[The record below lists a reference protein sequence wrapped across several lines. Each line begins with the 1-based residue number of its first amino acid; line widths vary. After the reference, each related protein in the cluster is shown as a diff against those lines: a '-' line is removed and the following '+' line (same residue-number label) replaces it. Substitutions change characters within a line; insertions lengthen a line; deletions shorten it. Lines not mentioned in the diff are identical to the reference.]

1 MTHAYIYEAIR
12 TPRGAGRESGALASV
27 PPIELVST
35 LIHALEKRHSFDKS
49 LIEDFVLGCVT
60 QVKDQGADLAKISA
74 IYAGLPETVGGVTI
88 NRFCASGLDAVGMAA
103 AKVQAGFEQVV
114 LAGGVESVSRVP
126 MLSDKGAW
134 FADPD
139 VSKKTGFVQMGVSA
153 DIIASLEGFT
163 REELDEYAVKS
174 QERAA
179 YARDNGYFDSSIVPV
194 HDAEGTLL
202 LDKDELIREST
213 VEGLAGLTPSFI
225 KWGVGPAEEQ
235 IYEAFPKLEK
245 IEHMHHPGNSP
256 SLADGA
262 ALLVVANEQAGESLG
277 MKPRARIVGVAN
289 TSASPY
295 LLTGG
300 QAASRK
306 VLKQTGLSFDE
317 MDLIEYNE
325 AFAATVLK
333 FIQDEGIDPAKINV
347 NGGAISMGH
356 ALGGT
361 GGMLLAT
368 ILDELDRIDGKYG
381 LVAIS
386 GGGGVGTAIIVEKV

>member
-1 MTHAYIYEAIR
+1 MGAYIYEAIR
-12 TPRGAGRESGALASV
+12 TPRGAGKASGSLASV
-27 PPIELVST
+27 QPIQLIST
-35 LIHALEKRHSFDKS
+35 LLHALEERHSFDKT

-60 QVKDQGADLAKISA
+60 QVKDQGADLAKIAA
-74 IYAGLPETVGGVTI
+74 IYAGLPESVSGVTI

-103 AKVQAGFEQVV
+103 AKVQAGFENVV

-134 FADPD
+134 YADPE

-153 DIIASLEGFT
+153 DVIAALEGFS
-163 REELDEYAVKS
+163 RRELDEYAVES
-174 QERAA
+174 QKRSA
-179 YARDNGYFDSSIVPV
+179 YARDKGYFVSSIIPIY
-194 HDAEGTLL
+194 DENRNLL
-202 LDKDELIREST
+202 LDQDELIRENST
-213 VEGLAGLTPSFI
+213 VESLAALTPSFI
-225 KWGVGPAEEQ
+225 KYGIGEAEDK
-235 IYEAFPKLEK
+235 IYEAFPSLGK
-245 IEHMHHPGNSP
+245 IEHLHHPGNSP

-262 ALLVVANEQAGESLG
+262 SLVVVGNKQSGEALN
-277 MKPRARIVGVAN
+277 MKPRAKIIGVAN

-300 QAASRK
+300 QAACKK
-306 VLKQTGLSFDE
+306 VLDQTNLSFD
-317 MDLIEYNE
+317 DIDVIEYNE

-333 FIQDEGIDPAKINV
+333 FIHDERIDPSKVNV

-361 GGMLLAT
+361 GGMLIAT
-368 ILDELDRIDGKYG
+368 ILDELERTEKKRG

-386 GGGGVGTAIIVEKV
+386 GGGGVGTALILERV

>member
-1 MTHAYIYEAIR
+1 MTNAYIYEAIR

-27 PPIELVST
+27 PPIQLIST
-35 LIHALEKRHSFDKS
+35 LIHELEERHSFDKS

-88 NRFCASGLDAVGMAA
+88 NRFCASGLDAVGLAA

-126 MLSDKGAW
+126 MLSDEGAW

-174 QERAA
+174 QARAA
-179 YARDNGYFDSSIVPV
+179 YASAHGYFDSSIVPI
-194 HDAEGTLL
+194 HDEEGALL

-213 VEGLAGLTPSFI
+213 VQGLAELKPSFI
-225 KWGVGPAEEQ
+225 KWGVGPAEKQ
-235 IYEAFPKLEK
+235 IYEAFPALEK

-262 ALLVVANEQAGESLG
+262 ALLIVANEQASESLG

-289 TSASPY
+289 TSANQY

-300 QAASRK
+300 QAASQK
-306 VLKQTGLSFDE
+306 VLEQTDLSFDD

-333 FIQDEGIDPAKINV
+333 FIRDEGIDPAKINV

-368 ILDELDRIDGKYG
+368 ILDELDRTEGKYG

-386 GGGGVGTAIIVEKV
+386 GGGGIGTAIIVERV

>member
-1 MTHAYIYEAIR
+1 MPKAYIYEAIR
-12 TPRGAGRESGALASV
+12 TPRGAGKESGALASI
-27 PPIELVST
+27 PPIQLVSA
-35 LIHALEKRHSFDKS
+35 LILELQERHSFDQA

-60 QVKDQGADLAKISA
+60 QVNDQGADLAKISA
-74 IYAGLPETVGGVTI
+74 IYAGLPKTVGGVTI

-153 DIIASLEGFT
+153 DIIASLDGFT
-163 REELDEYAVKS
+163 RQELDEYAVQS
-174 QERAA
+174 QERAS
-179 YARDNGYFDSSIVPV
+179 YAREHGYFDSSIVPIYGG
-194 HDAEGTLL
+194 DGTLL
-202 LDKDELIREST
+202 LDQDELIRVST
-213 VEGLAGLTPSFI
+213 VEGLAELTPSFI
-225 KWGVGPAEEQ
+225 KWGVGSAEAQ
-235 IYEAFPKLEK
+235 IHEAFPALEK
-245 IEHMHHPGNSP
+245 IEYMHHPGNSP

-262 ALLVVANEQAGESLG
+262 ALLVVANEQGGATLG

-306 VLKQTGLSFDE
+306 VLKQTNLNFDD

-333 FIQDEGIDPAKINV
+333 FIRDEEIDPAKINV

-386 GGGGVGTAIIVEKV
+386 GGGGVGTAIIVERV

>member
-1 MTHAYIYEAIR
+1 MTQAYIYDAIR
-12 TPRGAGRESGALASV
+12 TPRGAGKESGALASV
-27 PPIELVST
+27 PPIQLIST
-35 LIHALEKRHSFDKS
+35 LIHALGERHSFDKA

-74 IYAGLPETVGGVTI
+74 LYARLPETVGGVTI

-134 FADPD
+134 FSDPD

-163 REELDEYAVKS
+163 REELDEYAVQS

-179 YARDNGYFDSSIVPV
+179 YARDYGYFNSSIVPV
-194 HDAEGTLL
+194 YDEEGTLL
-202 LDKDELIREST
+202 LANDELIREST
-213 VEGLAGLTPSFI
+213 VDSLAGLTPSFI

-235 IYEAFPKLEK
+235 IYEAFPKLEA

-262 ALLVVANEQAGESLG
+262 ALLVVANEKSGEALG

-300 QAASRK
+300 QAASHK
-306 VLKQTGLSFDE
+306 VLAQTGLSFND

-333 FIQDEGIDPAKINV
+333 LIRDEKIDSTKINV

-386 GGGGVGTAIIVEKV
+386 GGGGVGTAIVVERI

>member
-1 MTHAYIYEAIR
+1 MTQAYIYDAIR
-12 TPRGAGRESGALASV
+12 TPRGAGKESGALASV
-27 PPIELVST
+27 PPIQLIST
-35 LIHALEKRHSFDKS
+35 LIHALEERHSFDKA

-74 IYAGLPETVGGVTI
+74 LYARLPETVGGVTI

-134 FADPD
+134 FSDPD

-163 REELDEYAVKS
+163 REELDEYAVQS

-179 YARDNGYFDSSIVPV
+179 YARDYGYFDSSIVPV
-194 HDAEGTLL
+194 YDEEGTLL
-202 LDKDELIREST
+202 LANDELIREST
-213 VEGLAGLTPSFI
+213 VDSLAGLTPSFI

-235 IYEAFPKLEK
+235 IYEAFPKLEA

-262 ALLVVANEQAGESLG
+262 ALLVVANEKSGEALG

-300 QAASRK
+300 QAASHK
-306 VLKQTGLSFDE
+306 VLAQTGLSFNE

-333 FIQDEGIDPAKINV
+333 LIRDEKIDSTKINV

-386 GGGGVGTAIIVEKV
+386 GGGGVGTAIVVERI

>member
-1 MTHAYIYEAIR
+1 MTQAYIYDAIR
-12 TPRGAGRESGALASV
+12 TPRGAGKESGALASV
-27 PPIELVST
+27 PPIQLIST
-35 LIHALEKRHSFDKS
+35 LIHALEERHSFDKA

-74 IYAGLPETVGGVTI
+74 LYARLPETVGGVTI

-134 FADPD
+134 FSDPD

-163 REELDEYAVKS
+163 REELDEYAVQS

-179 YARDNGYFDSSIVPV
+179 YARDYGYFDSSIVPV
-194 HDAEGTLL
+194 YDEKGTLL
-202 LDKDELIREST
+202 LANDELIREST
-213 VEGLAGLTPSFI
+213 VDSLAGLTPSFI

-235 IYEAFPKLEK
+235 IYEAFPKLEA

-262 ALLVVANEQAGESLG
+262 ALLVVANEKSGEALG

-300 QAASRK
+300 QAASHK
-306 VLKQTGLSFDE
+306 VLAQTGLSFND

-333 FIQDEGIDPAKINV
+333 LIRDEKIDSTKINV

-386 GGGGVGTAIIVEKV
+386 GGGGVGTAIVVERI